1 MVHYPDTSLLKIL
14 KTIVSLLKAEF
25 WAVVERLRMPRLWK
39 FLAVIFGLLLTVGF
53 LELMLVGGNP
63 TSTRR
68 SNTSTERYVQEGKRL
83 IKEAEKLA
91 ISTRDNLA
99 RDEQLIK
106 AVVSKDR
113 KRILREV
120 FRRDSLLHS
129 DISNLKGVHA
139 SDDFAFAVYDSAA
152 RIIGWNSGAALR
164 SDIDDEFSPKFD
176 ISKRVKG
183 IFFEETPSKQYLTA
197 FHKLFDTN
205 EKHVGYVIVKLF
217 LSDKDITSLSLHS
230 DAHADLF
237 SDLEKKENI
246 LIRLSTKRLSF
257 KQNDSVIA
265 YTSVSLDEGGELS
278 TIHFFVGEPKVEEA
292 ISIEWSALSA
302 MRDIL
307 AMLLLSTIFFA
318 IFASHIYSPDTQLS
332 PTSLLY
338 KVGATILYGVL
349 FRYCLYLIDAG
360 HSLIPNT
367 LTVKSDFAFQS
378 LFIFS
383 DPLELI
389 LTSYVLTSIFL
400 SLFLLLTSKYSKDI
414 VVEKKPTML
423 VLLVACCICCVF
435 ILSSF
440 VSWFTELVT
449 INCSF
454 DLSGVLEPLAAT
466 KYLLPL
472 LSLLIVTASTIIL
485 CVGIFALLLSLLSS
499 ANVSKRV
506 VRFTV
511 VIILLITTIL
521 QGVFG
526 GMLSDVGIYSIVLA
540 GVISLAS
547 TIQFRFAPR
556 GYEITR
562 SPIAAL
568 TLASL
573 TCVILAPAIKHTNF
587 IKQQQNLEQSILSK
601 AGFQFSTAALQ
612 LPESLGSSTSP
623 FTNDTLA
630 DPVLLPMLLLQEH
643 KRLENEIQ
651 GASIRLIVYDSR
663 DSLIYSVGNIL
674 AQVNDTTEIISYSIP
689 IHIAPGKADISK
701 PALQYK
707 LVALLTNNLLE
718 IGTYD
723 DNTFLLLYNND
734 KLERS
739 THTTLN
745 VPLSLISESKK
756 ISAKG
761 GWLQLV
767 IDGNSALL
775 YIKSIYL
782 INSKA
787 TEKILV
793 GGMIEYSLGDI
804 LIFVLRY
811 NTLALV
817 LAAFVILLTL
827 ALTNNIS
834 LSRFTLRFRERIFLI
849 IFVVALVPL
858 VFVSNITRTVLQ
870 SRESEDQQREL
881 IAESEKV
888 ANVVRPLL
896 VGNAG
901 LVSPLVLD
909 LSRTLEYRIDVFNG
923 EGILLTS
930 SAPELYDAFILS
942 RLLPLDI
949 LYSALVREQTASYQ
963 ERVTQ
968 DQKTTTSYQTIYDGS
983 YTTLLGIVAITR
995 IDSITSSA
1003 NEIAATS
1010 SLIYGTFSLVALLL
1024 LIIGSY
1030 VSYRV
1035 ASPLQD
1041 MISATERVARGEL
1054 GTQVAFDRKDE
1065 IGDLASAF
1073 NKMTKELE
1081 STRDRAAQSER
1092 EGAWK
1097 EMARQVAHEI
1107 KNPLTPMKLS
1117 VQHVQHAHEVKD
1129 TNFSAVFTRVM
1140 KTLSEQIDVLTR
1152 IASEFSR
1159 FGEMPR
1165 RRYAFVSLKKVV
1177 ESALSLFDA
1186 ERAHIRFVADVP
1198 DNVSSIYAD
1207 EEEFRRTLV
1216 NLLRNAI
1223 QAMDGW
1229 GMIVVTASE
1238 SNGIIHLSIKDTGA
1252 GMSEET
1258 LRKAFDP
1265 NFSTKTS
1272 GMGLGLAIVKRTI
1285 TDMSGT
1291 IRVESTPGKGTTFH
1305 IDLPARTV

>member
-1 MVHYPDTSLLKIL
+1 MKIL

-25 WAVVERLRMPRLWK
+25 WAVVDRLRMPRLWK
-39 FLAVIFGLLLTVGF
+39 FLTVIFGLLLVIGF
-53 LELMLVGGNP
+53 LELMFVGGTP
-63 TSTRR
+63 TSARR
-68 SNTSTERYVQEGKRL
+68 SKKSTDRYVQEGRRL

-91 ISTRDNLA
+91 VSTRDNLA
-99 RDEQLIK
+99 RDKQLTE
-106 AVVSKDR
+106 AVESKDR
-113 KRILREV
+113 KRILSEV
-120 FRRDSLLHS
+120 FIRDSILHS
-129 DISNLKGVHA
+129 DISNFKSVHS

-164 SDIDDEFSPKFD
+164 NDIDDEFSPKFD

-197 FHKLFDTN
+197 FHKLFNTN

-217 LSDKDITSLSLHS
+217 LSDKDITSNSLHT
-230 DAHADLF
+230 DANADLF
-237 SDLEKKENI
+237 SGLEKKENI
-246 LIRLSTKRLSF
+246 LIRLASKRLSF
-257 KQNDSVIA
+257 QQNDSVIA
-265 YTSVSLDEGGELS
+265 YTTVSLDEGGELS
-278 TIHFFVGEPKVEEA
+278 TIHFFVGEPKTEE
-292 ISIEWSALSA
+292 SIETEWSILSA

-307 AMLLLSTIFFA
+307 AILLLSTIFFA
-318 IFASHIYSPDTQLS
+318 IFASHINSLHTQLS
-332 PTSLLY
+332 LLSLLY
-338 KVGATILYGVL
+338 KAGVLILYGSL

-360 HSLIPNT
+360 HSLTPNILT
-367 LTVKSDFAFQS
+367 LKSDFAFQS
-378 LFIFS
+378 LFVFS
-383 DPLELI
+383 DSLELI
-389 LTSYVLTSIFL
+389 LTSYAIASTFL
-400 SLFLLLTSKYSKDI
+400 SLFLLLTSKSSKNI
-414 VVEKKPTML
+414 VVERKSIIL
-423 VLLVACCICCVF
+423 ILLFVCYICCVF
-435 ILSSF
+435 TLSF
-440 VSWFTELVT
+440 FIGWFTELVT
-449 INCSF
+449 NNCSF
-454 DLSGVLEPLAAT
+454 DLSGLLEPLAAT

-485 CVGIFALLLSLLSS
+485 CVGVFTLLLSLLSS
-499 ANVSKRV
+499 VNVSKTFIRL
-506 VRFTV
+506 TV
-511 VIILLITTIL
+511 IAILLFAVIL

-526 GMLSDVGIYSIVLA
+526 GMLADVGIYSIVLA
-540 GVISLAS
+540 GVLSLAS
-547 TIQFRFAPR
+547 TLQFRFAPR

-612 LPESLGSSTSP
+612 LPESLRSPISP
-623 FTNDTLA
+623 FVNDTLA
-630 DPVLLPMLLLQEH
+630 APILLPMLLLQEH

-663 DSLIYSVGNIL
+663 DSLIYSVGSVL
-674 AQVNDTTEIISYSIP
+674 AQINDSMEIISYSMP
-689 IHIAPGKADISK
+689 IRIATGNADTAQPIQ
-701 PALQYK
+701 QYK
-707 LVALLTNNLLE
+707 LVALLTNNLLDT
-718 IGTYD
+718 GSYD
-723 DNTFLLLYNND
+723 NNMFLLLYNND

-745 VPLSLISESKK
+745 IPLSLISESKK
-756 ISAKG
+756 VSGNG
-761 GWLQLV
+761 GWIELV
-767 IDGNSALL
+767 IDGNNTLL
-775 YIKSIYL
+775 YIKSIYS
-782 INSKA
+782 INS
-787 TEKILV
+787 TQPEKVLV
-793 GGMIEYSLGDI
+793 GGIIEQSLGDI
-804 LIFVLRY
+804 LIFTLRY

-817 LAAFVILLTL
+817 LAACIILLAL

-834 LSRFTLRFRERIFLI
+834 LLRFTLRFRERIFLI
-849 IFVVALVPL
+849 IFIVALVPL

-870 SRESEDQQREL
+870 SRESDDQQRAL

-896 VGNAG
+896 VKNIGIT
-901 LVSPLVLD
+901 SPLVVD
-909 LSRTLEYRIDVFNG
+909 LSRTLEHRIDVFDGN
-923 EGILLTS
+923 GILLTS

-942 RLLPLDI
+942 RFLPLDI
-949 LYSALVREQTASYQ
+949 LYSAVVREQTTSYQ
-963 ERVTQ
+963 ERVIH
-968 DQKTTTSYQTIYDGS
+968 DQKIITSYQTIYDRS
-983 YTTLLGIVAITR
+983 YNTLLGVIAVTR
-995 IDSITSSA
+995 IDNITSSA

-1054 GTQVAFDRKDE
+1054 GTQVSFDRKDE

-1073 NKMTKELE
+1073 NRMTKELE

-1186 ERAHIRFVADVP
+1186 ERAHIRFVADIP
-1198 DNVSSIYAD
+1198 DKISSIYAD

-1216 NLLRNAI
+1216 NLIRNAI

-1229 GMIVVTASE
+1229 GMIVITASE
-1238 SNGIIHLSIKDTGA
+1238 SNGIIHVSIKDTGA

-1291 IRVESTPGKGTTFH
+1291 IRVESAPGKGTIFT

>member
-1 MVHYPDTSLLKIL
+1 
-14 KTIVSLLKAEF
+14 
-25 WAVVERLRMPRLWK
+25 MPRLWK
-39 FLAVIFGLLLTVGF
+39 FLAVIFGLLLVVGF
-53 LELMLVGGNP
+53 FELMLVGGAP
-63 TSTRR
+63 TTARRSKTSTD
-68 SNTSTERYVQEGKRL
+68 RYVQEGRRL

-91 ISTRDNLA
+91 ITTRDNLA
-99 RDEQLIK
+99 HDEELAK
-106 AVVSKDR
+106 AVESKDR
-113 KRILREV
+113 KRILRQV
-120 FRRDSLLHS
+120 FIRDSLLHT
-129 DISNLKGVHA
+129 DVSNFKGVHS
-139 SDDFAFAVYDSAA
+139 SDDFAFAVYDSVA
-152 RIIGWNSGAALR
+152 RIIVWNSGASLQN
-164 SDIDDEFSPKFD
+164 DVDQEFSPKFD

-183 IFFEETPSKQYLTA
+183 VFFEETPSKQYLTA
-197 FHKLFDTN
+197 FHKLFNSN
-205 EKHVGYVIVKLF
+205 EKHIGYILVKLF
-217 LSDKDITSLSLHS
+217 LSDKDITSISLHS
-230 DAHADLF
+230 DTHADLF
-237 SDLEKKENI
+237 SDIEKKENV
-246 LIRLSTKRLSF
+246 LIRLASKRLLLED
-257 KQNDSVIA
+257 NDSAIA

-278 TIHFFVGEPKVEEA
+278 TIHLFVAEPKAEEA
-292 ISIEWSALSA
+292 NSSEWSALSA
-302 MRDIL
+302 MRDVL

-318 IFASHIYSPDTQLS
+318 IFASLIYSSVTQLS
-332 PTSLLY
+332 FRSLLY
-338 KVGATILYGVL
+338 KVASILMYGAL
-349 FRYCLYLIDAG
+349 FRYCLYLMDAG
-360 HSLIPNT
+360 HSLLPYT
-367 LTVKSDFAFQS
+367 LVLKSDFAFQS

-383 DPLELI
+383 DSLELI

-400 SLFLLLTSKYSKDI
+400 SLFLLLTSKRNRNN
-414 VVEKKPTML
+414 VVEKRS
-423 VLLVACCICCVF
+423 VLLVPLVVSCVCCIF
-435 ILSSF
+435 ILSF
-440 VSWFTELVT
+440 FASWFAELVT
-449 INCSF
+449 NNCSF
-454 DLSGVLEPLAAT
+454 DLSDVLEPLAPT

-485 CVGIFALLLSLLSS
+485 SVAVFTLLFSLLSS
-499 ANVSKRV
+499 VNVSKSLTRL
-506 VRFTV
+506 TA
-511 VIILLITTIL
+511 ITILLIATIL
-521 QGVFG
+521 QIIFG
-526 GMLSDVGIYSIVLA
+526 GVLADVGIYSIVLA

-547 TIQFRFAPR
+547 TMQFRIAPR

-612 LPESLGSSTSP
+612 LPESLRSSTSP
-623 FTNDTLA
+623 FINDTLT
-630 DPVLLPMLLLQEH
+630 DPILLPMLLLQEH
-643 KRLENEIQ
+643 NRLENEIQ
-651 GASIRLIVYDSR
+651 GASIRLVVYDSR
-663 DSLIYSVGNIL
+663 DSLVYSVGNVL
-674 AQVNDTTEIISYSIP
+674 AQQNDTAEIISYSIP
-689 IHIAPGKADISK
+689 IHIAAGNAEVSK
-701 PALQYK
+701 PVQQYK
-707 LVALLTNNLLE
+707 LVALLSNNLLDV
-718 IGTYD
+718 GMYD
-723 DNTFLLLYNND
+723 NNTFLLLYNND

-745 VPLSLISESKK
+745 VPLSLISESKEA
-756 ISAKG
+756 SGKG
-761 GWLQLV
+761 GWIHLD
-767 IDGNSALL
+767 IDGNNTFL
-775 YIKSIYL
+775 YIKSIYS

-787 TEKILV
+787 TEKILI
-793 GGMIEYSLGDI
+793 GGMVEYSLGDI
-804 LIFVLRY
+804 LIFILRY

-817 LAAFVILLTL
+817 LAAFIILLTL

-870 SRESEDQQREL
+870 SRESEDQQRGL

-896 VGNAG
+896 VGNPA
-901 LVSPLVLD
+901 LVSSLVLD
-909 LSRTLEYRIDVFNG
+909 LSRTLEHRIDVFDG
-923 EGILLTS
+923 KGILLTS
-930 SAPELYDAFILS
+930 SAPELYDAFMLS

-949 LYSALVREQTASYQ
+949 LYSAVIREQTASYQ

-968 DQKTTTSYQTIYDGS
+968 DQKTITSYRTIYDAS
-983 YTTLLGIVAITR
+983 YSTLLGIVAITR
-995 IDSITSSA
+995 IDNITSST

-1041 MISATERVARGEL
+1041 MISATERVAGGEL

-1073 NKMTKELE
+1073 NRMTKELE

-1198 DNVSSIYAD
+1198 DTVSSIYAD

-1229 GMIVVTASE
+1229 GMIVITASE

-1291 IRVESTPGKGTTFH
+1291 IRVESIPGKGTTFH
-1305 IDLPARTV
+1305 IDLPARTI